1 MHSTT
6 PLSMEE
12 KPPNPPSQN
21 RSINPNI
28 AQESKRSSALQED
41 GLFFPNVSPDKDDIS
56 EGLQL
61 AQGTEIQGLPDQAS
75 SPCQA
80 GQQLSGQELDFT
92 DAVREPSITL
102 NNHYQHTKCTT
113 AIPKV

>member
-1 MHSTT
+1 
-6 PLSMEE
+6 MEE
-12 KPPNPPSQN
+12 KPTNPPSQN
-21 RSINPNI
+21 RSINPDI

-41 GLFFPNVSPDKDDIS
+41 GLFFPNVPSDKGDSS

-61 AQGTEIQGLPDQAS
+61 VQGTETQGVPDQAS

-80 GQQLSGQELDFT
+80 GQQLSGQELVFT

-102 NNHYQHTKCTT
+102 NNHYQHTKCTA